1 MMNKIKFVLLAIA
14 SLTVFACTQKPY
26 FEMRGVVLGVNDL
39 ETLDWPK
46 LAYENGI
53 NTIGTHIRP
62 LQVAEFIRSEKGKK
76 FLADCEKYGICV
88 EHQLHAMGELL
99 PRELFAQ
106 DSTMFRMNEEGK
118 RVSDCNF
125 CVHSQK
131 ALDIVAGNALHYT
144 RLLPSGNHRYYYWMD
159 DYAPVCVCRECSGYS
174 ASDQALIVENR
185 IIRELRKHDPEAQLA
200 HLAYGPT
207 YAAPHRVKPEEGIFL
222 EFAPINYR
230 SWEKPFAEE
239 QGEAKELMQHLKD
252 NLTVF
257 PVETAVILE
266 YWLDESQFMRME
278 RAKGEKGK
286 FVNGRVKLPWT
297 KEVFE
302 SDLDTYASLG
312 IRNVTTFAVYFDD
325 KYLEVYS
332 TDIQFLK
339 EYGEGLKKSYK

>member
-1 MMNKIKFVLLAIA
+1 
-14 SLTVFACTQKPY
+14 
-26 FEMRGVVLGVNDL
+26 
-39 ETLDWPK
+39 

-62 LQVAEFIRSEKGKK
+62 LQVAEFIRSEKGEK
-76 FLADCEKYGICV
+76 FLADCEKYDICV

-106 DSTMFRMNEEGK
+106 DSAMFRMNGLGN

-131 ALDIVAGNALHYT
+131 ALDIVAENAVYYT

-159 DYAPVCVCRECSGYS
+159 DYAPVCACPKCSGYS

-185 IIRELRKHDPEAQLA
+185 IIKELRKHDPEAQLA
-200 HLAYGPT
+200 HLAYGLT
-207 YAAPHRVKPEEGIFL
+207 YAAPRRVKPEEGIFL
-222 EFAPINYR
+222 EFAPIDDR

-239 QGEAKELMQHLKD
+239 QGSKELMQCLKD
-252 NLTVF
+252 NLKVF
-257 PVETAVILE
+257 PAETAVVLE

-278 RAKGEKGK
+278 RHKGK
-286 FVNGRVKLPWT
+286 NDKYVNGRVKLPWT

-302 SDLDTYASLG
+302 SDMDTYANLG
-312 IRNVTTFAVYFDD
+312 IRNITTFAVNFDD
-325 KYLEVYS
+325 KYLEAYN
-332 TDIQFLK
+332 TDMQFLK
-339 EYGEGLKKSYK
+339 EYGEGLNKYVKK